1 MSVAQ
6 SPTGTCSGAAVL
18 LVAKEVMVEVLALPA
33 SVLTAVSSR
42 ESALMKWGC
51 SSTWRAKEG
60 FAGLRCNQTPLI
72 TAPQSWA
79 YRHRLDLG

>member
-33 SVLTAVSSR
+33 SVLT
-42 ESALMKWGC
+42 
-51 SSTWRAKEG
+51 EG